1 MDGEVIWTPPST
13 FYTENHESRITPTST
28 PRRRQGAGTVG
39 GSRGYAEGGATVDF
53 DLDAAADKYGYHDPA
68 NPHDCPGPPGAFQR
82 RP

>member
-1 MDGEVIWTPPST
+1 VLA
-13 FYTENHESRITPTST
+13 
-28 PRRRQGAGTVG
+28 AGRG

-68 NPHDCPGPPGAFQR
+68 NPHDCPGPPGAFR

>member
-1 MDGEVIWTPPST
+1 MLA
-13 FYTENHESRITPTST
+13 
-28 PRRRQGAGTVG
+28 AGRG